1 MSITAT
7 EFKNNIGKYLVLAA
21 REDIFI
27 TKNGKTIAKLTAPY
41 QQKLDIVDSLYGIL
55 PDTVTLDDAKA
66 ERLGRI

>member
-55 PDTVTLDDAKA
+55 SDTVTLDDAKA